1 MRGTGGR
8 QITICRTRHP
18 TGIRCL
24 SVAIAGSPGLS
35 VSVGLRPTL
44 TFCLWPDGED
54 VRLGVDP
61 DGHRRMGL
69 IASYRSL
76 TSALRLDVSDARDM
90 VLKPR
95 FTVTRNGV
103 TSVIP

>member
-1 MRGTGGR
+1 MRGTEGGK
-8 QITICRTRHP
+8 TPFAVLVTLP
-18 TGIRCL
+18 ASAASL
-24 SVAIAGSPGLS
+24 SRLPAARGRS

-61 DGHRRMGL
+61 DGRRRMGL